1 LSDETEEVQWPRGA
15 MKFIDVS
22 YNYPDGREV
31 FKRLSLEIP
40 AEQTVGIVGSSG
52 AGKSNLINML

>member
-1 LSDETEEVQWPRGA
+1 